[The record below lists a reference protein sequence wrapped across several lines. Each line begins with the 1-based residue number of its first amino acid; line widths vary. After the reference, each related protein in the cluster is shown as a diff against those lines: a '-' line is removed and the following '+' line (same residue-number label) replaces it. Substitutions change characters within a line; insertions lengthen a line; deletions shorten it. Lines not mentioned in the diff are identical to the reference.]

1 MYIKA
6 MKTFKCTNQDRWAI
20 SIPRFPK
27 EKKAIINGI
36 AKANRQS
43 IGAYIGNLLDEE
55 IRKAGK
61 EERT

>member
-1 MYIKA
+1 
-6 MKTFKCTNQDRWAI
+6 MKSDKCTIQDTSEI

-55 IRKAGK
+55 IRKASK